1 MCVNDVSDESNT
13 ACMYVATTH
22 PVFDGTILVGPR
34 LSHCRRVVFVVG
46 GPQSHHLVVW
56 FEE

>member
-1 MCVNDVSDESNT
+1 MNDVSDESNT